1 MERKIRGLFIF
12 FWIVALLVIS
22 HAVLADNK
30 TSQPESKLIVGW
42 VEFIRL
48 EPWGMK
54 MRARIDTGANT
65 SSMSARDIQQF
76 KKGNEDWVKFVLDF
90 KTDKGKPNRSVEIE
104 RPITRIVKIKQ
115 HQGTLQERPVVNM
128 DICIA
133 NQVHNIE
140 FNLIDRRGLNYP
152 VLLGRRA
159 LENLALV
166 DPART
171 FIEKADCGHVKKKK
185 KKADT
190 PPDSINLE

>member
-1 MERKIRGLFIF
+1 MKRKIRGLFVF
-12 FWIVALLVIS
+12 FWIVSLLITS
-22 HAVLADNK
+22 HSVLGDNK
-30 TSQPESKLIVGW
+30 TPQPESKLILGW

-65 SSMSARDIQQF
+65 SSMSARDIHQF
-76 KKGNEDWVKFVLDF
+76 KKGNEDWVKFALDF
-90 KTDKGKPNRSVEIE
+90 KADKGKTNRSVEIE

-115 HQGTLQERPVVNM
+115 HQGMSQERPVVNM

-133 NQVHNIE
+133 NRVHNIE

-152 VLLGRRA
+152 VLLGRKA

-166 DPART
+166 DPAQT

-185 KKADT
+185 KKTDT
-190 PPDSINLE
+190 PPDTN

>member
-1 MERKIRGLFIF
+1 MKRKISGLLAS
-12 FWIVALLVIS
+12 FWTVALLIIS
-22 HAVLADNK
+22 HAVLGDNK
-30 TSQPESKLIVGW
+30 TPQPESKLILGW
-42 VEFIRL
+42 VEFVRL

-65 SSMSARDIQQF
+65 SSMSARDINQF
-76 KKGNEDWVKFVLDF
+76 KKGSEDWVKFVLDF
-90 KTDKGKPNRSVEIE
+90 KVDKGKPNRSVEIE
-104 RPITRIVKIKQ
+104 RPIVRIVKIKQ
-115 HQGTLQERPVVNM
+115 HQDILQERLVVNM

-159 LENLALV
+159 LESLALV

-185 KKADT
+185 KKVDT
-190 PPDSINLE
+190 PPGSTNLE

>member
-1 MERKIRGLFIF
+1 MKRKISGLLVF
-12 FWIVALLVIS
+12 FWTVALLIIS
-22 HAVLADNK
+22 HAVLGDNK
-30 TSQPESKLIVGW
+30 TPQPESKLILGW
-42 VEFIRL
+42 VEFVRL

-65 SSMSARDIQQF
+65 SSMSARDINQF
-76 KKGNEDWVKFVLDF
+76 KKGSEDWVKFVLDF
-90 KTDKGKPNRSVEIE
+90 KVDKGKPNRSVEIE
-104 RPITRIVKIKQ
+104 RPIVRIVKIKQ
-115 HQGTLQERPVVNM
+115 HQDILQERLVVNM

-159 LENLALV
+159 LESLALV

-185 KKADT
+185 KKVDT
-190 PPDSINLE
+190 PPGSTNLE